1 MTSKQVHDDNEVM
14 SNTMYKLL
22 KKYQA
27 IKQIVKTLHD
37 ISISFTLAELCG
49 GVYKSSYW
57 VARLLGCLEDR
68 SPCRPE
74 FPACMRVH

>member
-27 IKQIVKTLHD
+27 IKQIVKTLHV
-37 ISISFTLAELCG
+37 SKVC
-49 GVYKSSYW
+49 SYYLVKVVNICETRKHW
-57 VARLLGCLEDR
+57 
-68 SPCRPE
+68 S
-74 FPACMRVH
+74 